1 MTLDI
6 VWLYSK
12 HYFIFWKKKM
22 KKLLT
27 FLIFSLLSLWI
38 TFAECKLDKKDTAQ
52 SDFYNYWIQTE
63 VFEKAKNY
71 SGAISCLEELWK
83 IEPSH
88 INVWFKMGMN
98 YANMWEYKKAL
109 EYYKKLDEFGP
120 LSEDKKL
127 AVKHFV
133 EESEKMIKLENK
145 VKEKNEELEAKQ
157 AELEKKQK
165 ELEIKAEAIEVK
177 AKSTPETELAKSA
190 LGSKASI
197 IESLVPIIKSKDEA
211 TQKKINLILETFKA
225 SKDEYTRNVGIY
237 LSYLLE

>member
-1 MTLDI
+1 
-6 VWLYSK
+6 
-12 HYFIFWKKKM
+12 
-22 KKLLT
+22 
-27 FLIFSLLSLWI
+27 
-38 TFAECKLDKKDTAQ
+38 
-52 SDFYNYWIQTE
+52 
-63 VFEKAKNY
+63 
-71 SGAISCLEELWK
+71 
-83 IEPSH
+83 
-88 INVWFKMGMN
+88 
-98 YANMWEYKKAL
+98 
-109 EYYKKLDEFGP
+109 
-120 LSEDKKL
+120 L

-157 AELEKKQK
+157 AELEKNQK